1 MTRMTSIG
9 NSIRNFFST
18 TVTVDSYQKG
28 ENGAKDSITT
38 TLDKSIIR
46 KALFQGCG
54 FIGML
59 KGMKA
64 IRQADC
70 NLTKVGELKG
80 RLGCAM
86 DVIKKTIN
94 QRSATAPKPG
104 AAGQS
109 GEKNGVDVFK
119 AMVKDKTFTNILNR
133 YEKFATSNED
143 DPLARHFLDETGIE
157 YLIENNPKAINAERR
172 ETASQLSLANIS
184 VKNETSTKPNNGI
197 EIVEMKAKNE

>member
-28 ENGAKDSITT
+28 ENSAKDSITT

-54 FIGML
+54 LIGML

-86 DVIKKTIN
+86 DVIKKTIKR
-94 QRSATAPKPG
+94 RSATAPKRG
-104 AAGQS
+104 VAGQS
-109 GEKNGVDVFK
+109 GQKNGVDEFK
-119 AMVKDKTFTNILNR
+119 AMVRDRSFAEVLNQ
-133 YEKFATSNED
+133 YEKHAMPNED
-143 DPLARHFLDETGIE
+143 DPLGRPFYDTKGIE
-157 YLIENNPKAINAERR
+157 YLIENNPKVTDAELQ
-172 ETASQLSLANIS
+172 ETDTQLNLANIS
-184 VKNETSTKPNNGI
+184 VQNKTPTNPNNGVK
-197 EIVEMKAKNE
+197 IVKMKAGNE